1 MLHAVFSHAYFLLI
15 PLAILEGPL
24 LAIACGVAAGIGA
37 LNPFIAYGILIG
49 GDLGPDLMYYS
60 IGRWGATLPFVRRYA
75 SRIKVVRE
83 NFLSLERL
91 WDTHPLA
98 TMATAKLSY
107 LVSPALIVS
116 VGLSGMPLRR
126 FVFCSLTVST
136 LFLGALSALGYGF
149 GMAYGAFHL
158 SLTSAGIYLAIPG
171 VAILCGLGYATVL
184 MGRRLRPQAAQNS
197 NLIKQPRSRRSRS
210 RAKHGHAHTHAKHGQ
225 DG

>member
-1 MLHAVFSHAYFLLI
+1 MLHAIFSHAYYFLI

-24 LAIACGVAAGIGA
+24 LAIACGVAAGVGA
-37 LNPFIAYGILIG
+37 LNPFIAYLILIG

-75 SRIKVVRE
+75 SRIKAIRD

-98 TMATAKLSY
+98 TMASAKLSY

-126 FVFCSLTVST
+126 FVVCSLTVST
-136 LFLGALSALGYGF
+136 VFLGALLGLGYGF
-149 GMAYGAFHL
+149 GKMYGAFHL
-158 SLTSAGIYLAIPG
+158 SLASAGIYLALPG
-171 VAILCGLGYATVL
+171 VAILGGLGYVTVL
-184 MGRRLRPQAAQNS
+184 MRRRMQPQAAEHS
-197 NLIKQPRSRRSRS
+197 HLIKPRRSRGS
-210 RAKHGHAHTHAKHGQ
+210 HAPAKRGHSHRKQKRHG
-225 DG
+225 